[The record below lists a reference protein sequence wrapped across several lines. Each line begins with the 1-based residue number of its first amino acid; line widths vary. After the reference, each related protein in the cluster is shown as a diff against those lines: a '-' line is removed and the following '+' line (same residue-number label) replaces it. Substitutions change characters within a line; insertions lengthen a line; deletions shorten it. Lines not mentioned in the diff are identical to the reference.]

1 MVALASAIARPS
13 LLTWPLLERV
23 SPLPLAPGSKQS
35 AVSPYP
41 ERWQLSPSD
50 NTQLPQP
57 LRATARQVL
66 PGRQAPGLVTA
77 QVPEAA
83 VPIGCP

>member
-1 MVALASAIARPS
+1 MVALASAIAHPS